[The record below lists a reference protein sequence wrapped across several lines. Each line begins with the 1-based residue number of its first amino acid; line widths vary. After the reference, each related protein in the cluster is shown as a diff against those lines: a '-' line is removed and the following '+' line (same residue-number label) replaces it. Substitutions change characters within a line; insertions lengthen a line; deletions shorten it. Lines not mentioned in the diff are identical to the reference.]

1 MKAIRLEGY
10 QAVVVNIPKADTRG
24 ELKALQNIIGGY
36 IETFRVA
43 EDAVLLVDEDG
54 YVKCLPPN
62 PAATLVAGKVIL
74 GTALLVG
81 LAVNDDGEMCFTDF
95 PERYYK
101 KNT

>member
-1 MKAIRLEGY
+1 MKAIILEGY
-10 QAVVVNIPKADTRG
+10 QAVVVNIPKADTRD

-81 LAVNDDGEMCFTDF
+81 LAVNDDGEMYFTDF

-101 KNT
+101 KNA